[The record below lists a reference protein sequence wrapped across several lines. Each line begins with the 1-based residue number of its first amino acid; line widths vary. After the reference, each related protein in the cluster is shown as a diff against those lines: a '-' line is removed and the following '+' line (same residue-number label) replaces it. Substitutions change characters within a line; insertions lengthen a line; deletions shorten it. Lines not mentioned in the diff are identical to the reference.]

1 MFIVLPDFGDEDAFS
16 WLDFLCCCS
25 AFFLLPSNEMLG
37 SLPDL
42 VLDSDKTSKNGG
54 ETFRSK
60 LLSEGQSNSS
70 ELLHCNVPAS
80 SEVPNESKRPAE
92 EDEKNVKFF
101 DWNIEMMIT
110 PIFREI
116 RTTSRQCCQL
126 LLAF

>member
-70 ELLHCNVPAS
+70 ELLHCKVPPS
-80 SEVPNESKRPAE
+80 SEVPNESNRPADE
-92 EDEKNVKFF
+92 EEKKCEIF
-101 DWNIEMMIT
+101 DWNIEMMIN

-116 RTTSRQCCQL
+116 ST
-126 LLAF
+126 A